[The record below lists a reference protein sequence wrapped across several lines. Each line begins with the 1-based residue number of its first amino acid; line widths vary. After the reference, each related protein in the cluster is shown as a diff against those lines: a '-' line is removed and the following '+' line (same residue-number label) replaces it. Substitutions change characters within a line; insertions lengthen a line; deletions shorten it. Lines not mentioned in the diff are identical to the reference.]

1 MIQLD
6 NVSKQYGKNQA
17 VMYALKDVSLQ
28 IDQGEFLAIMGP
40 SGSGKSTLLH
50 ILGCLD
56 VPTEGSYLL
65 EDKPIKDKSKHE
77 LARLRNTKI
86 GFVFQ
91 HFALISELTAL
102 DNVML
107 PLMYRGILSWNP
119 INRKK
124 QQIQQAQ
131 HYLSMVGLADHMHKR
146 PGELSGGQQQ
156 RVAIARALV
165 TEPKLIL
172 ADEPTGALDQK
183 TGEEIM
189 KLIQGI
195 NEQGKTVLIV
205 THDPNVASYSDRI
218 LFMRDGE
225 MQTK

>member
-1 MIQLD
+1 MIQLK
-6 NVSKQYGKNQA
+6 NVSKQYGKNQSA
-17 VMYALKDVSLQ
+17 MYALKDVNLQ
-28 IDQGEFLAIMGP
+28 INSGEFLSIMGP

-56 VPTEGSYLL
+56 VPTEGRYLL
-65 EDKPIKDKSKHE
+65 EDNLIKDKSKSE
-77 LARLRNTKI
+77 LARIRNTKI

-91 HFALISELTAL
+91 NFALISELTAL

-119 INRKK
+119 LNGKKK
-124 QQIQQAQ
+124 QMKQQAQ
-131 HYLSMVGLADHMHKR
+131 HYLNAVGLADHMHKR
-146 PGELSGGQQQ
+146 PNELSGGQQQ

-165 TEPKLIL
+165 TDPNIIL

-189 KLIQGI
+189 KLIQDI
-195 NEQGKTVLIV
+195 NNQGKTVLIV
-205 THDPNVASYSDRI
+205 THDQNIASYSDRI
-218 LFMRDGE
+218 LSMRDGE
-225 MQTK
+225 IM